1 MCLSKLEDFSN
12 ENKEKRIKQIKR
24 SEQYYRQ
31 RQKKFCKCF
40 LVFSILRVYIENIE
54 TALNACLH

>member
-24 SEQYYRQ
+24 SEYYYRQ
-31 RQKKFCKCF
+31 RQKNFVSVLQF
-40 LVFSILRVYIENIE
+40 LVY
-54 TALNACLH
+54 